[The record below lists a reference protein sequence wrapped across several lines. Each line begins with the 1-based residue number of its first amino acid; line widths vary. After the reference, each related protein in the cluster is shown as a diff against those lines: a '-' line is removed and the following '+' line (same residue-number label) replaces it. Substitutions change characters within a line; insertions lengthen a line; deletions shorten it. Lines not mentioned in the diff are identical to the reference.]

1 MSRIENLASSQ
12 ASNQLFKPVVAVPA
26 GKEKQSAR
34 PPALDEVDA
43 HLVSLVAPESPE
55 AEQYRTLRYE
65 VEYIHKPGKCT
76 AVAVC
81 SALPGEGKT
90 VTAINLAGALAQ
102 DPKSRVLLIE
112 VDLRRPAVT
121 VGDQLAL
128 GDVAGRGLVDAVMD
142 PSLSL
147 EEVVRHVGHFNLTV
161 LPAGKRSGSPYEVLN
176 SPRFSELLAQARQR
190 YDYLVLDA
198 PPILPVPDCRLIA
211 KWVDAL
217 LMVVA
222 AHSTPR
228 EALEEALTLV
238 RPANVL
244 GLVFNGYDRS
254 SGKYYGYGYGYGQ
267 PSGRKRAR
275 RFWNRLWK

>member
-1 MSRIENLASSQ
+1 MSRIENVASSQ
-12 ASNQLFKPVVAVPA
+12 PSPQLFKPVVPIPA
-26 GKEKQSAR
+26 NKERQTQR
-34 PPALDEVDA
+34 PPSLDEVDA

-102 DPKSRVLLIE
+102 DSKSRVLLIE

-128 GDVAGRGLVDAVMD
+128 GDVAGRGLVDAVLD

-147 EEVVRHVGHFNLTV
+147 EEVVRHVPHFNLAV

-176 SPRFSELLAQARQR
+176 SPRFGELLTHARQR

-198 PPILPVPDCRLIA
+198 PPVLPVPDCRLIS
-211 KWVDAL
+211 KWVDSM

-228 EALEEALTLV
+228 EALEEALNLM
-238 RPANVL
+238 RPASVL
-244 GLVFNGYDRS
+244 GLVFNNYDRS
-254 SGKYYGYGYGYGQ
+254 SAKYYGYGYGYGN
-267 PSGRKRAR
+267 PVGRKRAR
-275 RFWNRLWK
+275 RWWNRLWK